1 MSNPTWSF
9 SQSFSAQFQASRTEL
24 ESRVEALKST
34 QPTTDALQTL
44 SVELAKLTKTL
55 SDATGSIP
63 SYDQRQYE
71 LQLKGLQT
79 SLEQLRASLP
89 KTKFAFKRKAA
100 LPTSSAAASVVPEL
114 PSSQRV
120 SAAMSSN
127 LTLSSYSMR
136 YLTAAAISNASQATD
151 LAISDLDKCIVNLL
165 SDASST
171 FRISALHI
179 RNLTDS
185 VLLLPVIEGSVLL
198 HDLRRCIIVVGCHQ
212 FRMHTSTN
220 VDVYLSIPSNPII
233 EHCSEIR
240 FASYPPVL
248 SASKDATFS
257 EGLSVQD
264 FSHIKSTPSP
274 NWTMLPPEHRNK
286 HWPTD
291 ASLSE
296 TALLGV
302 INGLVSH

>member
-1 MSNPTWSF
+1 MSDPTWSF

-24 ESRVEALKST
+24 ESRVEASKST
-34 QPTTDALQTL
+34 QPTTDALQAL

-89 KTKFAFKRKAA
+89 KTKFAFKRKIAP
-100 LPTSSAAASVVPEL
+100 PTSSAAVPVVPEL
-114 PSSQRV
+114 PSSERV
-120 SAAMSSN
+120 STAMSAN

-136 YLTAAAISNASQATD
+136 YLTAAAISNPSQATD

-165 SDASST
+165 PDASPT
-171 FRISALHI
+171 LKISALHI

-198 HDLRRCIIVVGCHQ
+198 HDVRRCIVVVGCHQ

-240 FASYPPVL
+240 FASYPPAL

-257 EGLSVQD
+257 DEFSVQD

-274 NWTMLPPEHRNK
+274 NWTKLPPEDRIK
-286 HWPTD
+286 AWPTD

-296 TALLGV
+296 TEVLAV
-302 INGLVSH
+302 VNGLVSH